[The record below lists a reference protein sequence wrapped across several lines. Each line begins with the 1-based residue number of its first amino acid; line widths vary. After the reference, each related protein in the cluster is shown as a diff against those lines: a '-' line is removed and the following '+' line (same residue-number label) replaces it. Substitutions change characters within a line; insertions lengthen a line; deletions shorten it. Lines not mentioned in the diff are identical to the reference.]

1 MCILAGFMGLEEID
15 ADAYLGSLG
24 KGDASTAEA
33 KQDSKKKLAQPKKRK
48 EAPGGGKTAEGVE
61 VAELDDESAGAA
73 DVAVQDGPSKKK
85 QKQKAIAAAE
95 RQVLSG
101 GGTTG
106 PNSTAL

>member
-1 MCILAGFMGLEEID
+1 MYLLAGFMGLEEID

-24 KGDASTAEA
+24 NGDAPTAEA
-33 KQDSKKKLAQPKKRK
+33 KQDSKKKGAKPKKRK
-48 EAPGGGKTAEGVE
+48 EAGGKTADLGG